1 MHQPEE
7 STIPEKRVKSRKYF
21 TVCSPLGTEEY
32 LVSLENHSITDS
44 ISIVRGVYSEL
55 SNTMISNSK
64 SSSTQAYSTLL
75 SFNTDLTDSQNI
87 QDRTRNDNYLTIDQD
102 HRLDSNY
109 ESKKQSTLFLVTHS
123 QQDTVEVKTNDDRL
137 VATYT
142 GKGRASMDVGNV
154 RSNSSWKCC
163 KRIHY
168 FEVTMEATVQRGNIY
183 IGLSDSKF
191 SWSKNL
197 GFFAN
202 SFAYRS
208 EDGKKIHERGI
219 QESYSS
225 SFSQGHVVGCGFD
238 TCLQNIFYTLDGE
251 YLGIAFNNVPLL
263 DYYPTATMHAFG
275 ETIRFNFCHPFKFDI
290 FSFEKEQ
297 TLSLKDSIISS
308 SNVDSDNVIV
318 QYLLFYGYED
328 TLKALKTSHSVYSTN
343 QEWKSLSSTLSS
355 RSAIRKS
362 ILKGDIRK
370 AIQLVGQYLCSNICI
385 DDYSSNIPHQIW
397 FPLKCQEWIEVIRKG
412 NEEEIFSFLK
422 NDFGPFRS
430 LGSEE
435 SDFLEA
441 CITLAAYEQPSACP
455 WNWLL
460 DQEQRDR
467 IADIVNIY
475 LVLFGLCSHSKD
487 VVFSSLIYQVSALE
501 LALRQLIQSL
511 RILQQSYRKSKGSIF
526 CTLSTEILE
535 EDSSEE
541 EKKQLDANSFGIEP
555 FVKLLCSL

>member
-7 STIPEKRVKSRKYF
+7 SAILEKKGKSRTSSAVY
-21 TVCSPLGTEEY
+21 SLQGTEGY
-32 LVSLENHSITDS
+32 LVNLQNHSITDS
-44 ISIVRGVYSEL
+44 ISIVQGAYSEL
-55 SNTMISNSK
+55 SSTMISNSK
-64 SSSTQAYSTLL
+64 SSSTQIYSTLL
-75 SFNTDLTDSQNI
+75 SFNTDLTDSQDI
-87 QDRTRNDNYLTIDQD
+87 QERTKNDNYLTMEQD
-102 HRLDSNY
+102 HQLDNNY
-109 ESKKQSTLFLVTHS
+109 ESKKQSNLFLVTHS
-123 QQDTVEVKTNDDRL
+123 QQDTVEVKTTDDRL
-137 VATYT
+137 VATYI

-154 RSNSSWKCC
+154 RSNSPWKYI

-168 FEVTMEATVQRGNIY
+168 FEVTMDATVQRGNIY

-219 QESYSS
+219 QESYGP
-225 SFSQGHVVGCGFD
+225 SFSQGHVIGCGFD

-251 YLGIAFNNVPLL
+251 YLGIAFSNVPLL

-297 TLSLKDSIISS
+297 TLLLKESIISS
-308 SNVDSDNVIV
+308 PNMDNHTIIV

-328 TLKALKTSHSVYSTN
+328 TLKALKAPLSVYSTN

-362 ILKGDIRK
+362 ILRGDIHN
-370 AIQLVGQYLCSNICI
+370 AIQLAGQYLCPNICI

-397 FPLKCQEWIEVIRKG
+397 FPLKCQEWIEIIKRG

-422 NDFGPFRS
+422 NDFGPFRP

-441 CITLAAYEQPSACP
+441 CITLVAYEEPSTCP

-467 IADIVNIY
+467 IADIVNVY

-487 VVFSSLIYQVSALE
+487 AVFSSLIYQVSTLE

-511 RILQQSYRKSKGSIF
+511 RVLQQSYRKSKGSIF
-526 CTLSTEILE
+526 YALSTGMLD
-535 EDSSEE
+535 EDSNEE
-541 EKKQLDANSFGIEP
+541 EKKQLDANSSGIEP